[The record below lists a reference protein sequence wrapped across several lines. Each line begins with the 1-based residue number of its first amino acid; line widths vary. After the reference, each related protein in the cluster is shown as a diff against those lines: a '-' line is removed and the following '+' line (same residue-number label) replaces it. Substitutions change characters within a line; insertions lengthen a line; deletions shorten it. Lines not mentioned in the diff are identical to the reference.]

1 MDDNFQARIGSLPP
15 SKVIKE
21 INFYDNF
28 GENDNLDENDNRDD
42 YFTTLCD
49 HSFMP
54 AESFVCLG
62 LVTMYT
68 GNANDDEEEE
78 EDDDLNNDNID
89 NNDNNDNN
97 DYDDDSHK
105 RCIYCISNRY
115 YAHRCRDSLFFK
127 TI

>member
-1 MDDNFQARIGSLPP
+1 MIE
-15 SKVIKE
+15 E
-21 INFYDNF
+21 IDFDDNF

-42 YFTTLCD
+42 YLTRAHCVLTT
-49 HSFMP
+49 FMP

-68 GNANDDEEEE
+68 GNANDDEEEN
-78 EDDDLNNDNID
+78 DFLNNDHNE

-115 YAHRCRDSLFFK
+115 YAHRCHGSLFFK

>member
-1 MDDNFQARIGSLPP
+1 MIE
-15 SKVIKE
+15 E
-21 INFYDNF
+21 INFDDNF

-42 YFTTLCD
+42 YLTRAHCVVTT
-49 HSFMP
+49 FMP

-68 GNANDDEEEE
+68 GNANDDDDEEE
-78 EDDDLNNDNID
+78 EDDDLNNDNI
-89 NNDNNDNN
+89 DNN

-115 YAHRCRDSLFFK
+115 YAHRCRDYLFFK

>member
-1 MDDNFQARIGSLPP
+1 MIED
-15 SKVIKE
+15 
-21 INFYDNF
+21 INFDDNF
-28 GENDNLDENDNRDD
+28 GENNNLDENYNRDD
-42 YFTTLCD
+42 NLTRAHCVVTT
-49 HSFMP
+49 FMP

-68 GNANDDEEEE
+68 GNANDDDE
-78 EDDDLNNDNID
+78 EDDVLNNDNTD
-89 NNDNNDNN
+89 NNDL
-97 DYDDDSHK
+97 DDDSHE